1 MEAQSKI
8 DTLNSALKQIV
19 ECHVKE
25 EGIFPTSVPDLFFVR
40 KKQLNQT
47 DKCFLQP
54 HVSVILQGH
63 KISIQGNQ
71 EYHITKNKCIVTGIE
86 ITSSS
91 NFIVQEP
98 FEDFICVYANLDKE
112 IISELIMEMEKHQ
125 IPYPTSKYGFAVGD
139 VEVEILEC
147 MYRLAELVDKPNQ
160 IHLRAPMILRELHY
174 LVLIGKYG
182 GVLYS
187 LYAKGSEKNQVVQA
201 ISFLKKHIAQPLNV
215 EELAQRVNMSV
226 SSLYRH
232 FKELTGSS
240 PLQYQKQLRLQEAQ
254 RLMLMEKERASSAAI
269 LVGYESVTQFN
280 REYKRMFGDSPHRDI
295 IRRKTFAFQ

>member
-1 MEAQSKI
+1 METQSKI

-19 ECHVKE
+19 ERHTPE
-25 EGIFPTSVPDLFFVR
+25 EGIFQTSVPHLYFVR
-40 KKQLNQT
+40 KRQLNQT
-47 DKCFLQP
+47 DKCFIRP

-63 KISIQGNQ
+63 KISIQGNH
-71 EYHITKNKCIVTGIE
+71 EYHLQKNKCIVTGIE

-98 FEDFICVYANLDKE
+98 FEDFLCVFADLDKE

-147 MYRLAELVDKPNQ
+147 MYRLAELVDKPDQ
-160 IHLRAPMILRELHY
+160 IHLRAPMILRELHC

-201 ISFLKKHIAQPLNV
+201 ISFLKKHLTQPLNV
-215 EELAQRVNMSV
+215 EELAERVNMSV

-232 FKELTGSS
+232 FKEITGSS

-254 RLMLMEKERASSAAI
+254 RLMLMENERASSAAL
-269 LVGYESVTQFN
+269 LVGYESVSQFN
-280 REYKRMFGDSPHRDI
+280 REYKRMFGDPPHRDMNK
-295 IRRKTFAFQ
+295 RKSFAFI

>member
-1 MEAQSKI
+1 MDTQSKI

-19 ECHVKE
+19 ERYAKD
-25 EGIFPTSVPDLFFVR
+25 EGIFSTPVPELFFVR

-47 DKCFLQP
+47 DKCFSQP

-98 FEDFICVYANLDKE
+98 FEDFICAYVNLDKD

-125 IPYPTSKYGFAVGD
+125 IPYPTSKHGFAVGD
-139 VEVEILEC
+139 AEAEILEC

-160 IHLRAPMILRELHY
+160 IHVRAPMILRELHY

-201 ISFLKKHIAQPLNV
+201 ISFLKQHIAQPLNV

-232 FKELTGSS
+232 FKEITGSS

-254 RLMLMEKERASSAAI
+254 RLMLMKKERASSAAI
-269 LVGYESVTQFN
+269 LVGYESVSQFN
-280 REYKRMFGDSPHRDI
+280 REYKRMFGDSPHRDTTK
-295 IRRKTFAFQ
+295 RKILAFQ